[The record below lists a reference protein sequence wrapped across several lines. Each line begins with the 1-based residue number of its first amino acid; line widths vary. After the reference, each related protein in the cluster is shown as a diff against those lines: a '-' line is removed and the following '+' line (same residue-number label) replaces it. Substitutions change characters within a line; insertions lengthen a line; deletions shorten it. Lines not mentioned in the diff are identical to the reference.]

1 MYKMSDISVYTSTTT
16 LPSAEKLMNRL
27 RNINTPCDCLE
38 TKIYPNL
45 VKALEEQSVNAKQLL
60 TIICDCVFN
69 NFSDNIPS
77 CWQAVMYRI
86 YQIIKALVPDRIVA
100 HEAINLWDFAMEQAS
115 KPRLRRSQL
124 KRNMIQL
131 T

>member
-1 MYKMSDISVYTSTTT
+1 MSYLYSSYTSTTT

-27 RNINTPCDCLE
+27 CNINTPCNCLKK
-38 TKIYPNL
+38 KIYPNL
-45 VKALEEQSVNAKQLL
+45 SKKLSEQIVNAKQLL

-77 CWQAVMYRI
+77 CWEAVMHRI

-100 HEAINLWDFAMEQAS
+100 NETINLWDFAMEQAS
-115 KPRLRRSQL
+115 KPRLRRRQFN
-124 KRNMIQL
+124 KKC
-131 T
+131 

>member
-1 MYKMSDISVYTSTTT
+1 
-16 LPSAEKLMNRL
+16 MNRL

-45 VKALEEQSVNAKQLL
+45 VKTLAEQSVNAKQLL

-69 NFSDNIPS
+69 NFGENIPS

-100 HEAINLWDFAMEQAS
+100 HEAINLWDYAMEQAS
-115 KPRLRRSQL
+115 KPRLRRTQL
-124 KRNMIQL
+124 KRQMIQIDIK
-131 T
+131 

>member
-1 MYKMSDISVYTSTTT
+1 MSNMSDIAAYTSTTT
-16 LPSAEKLMNRL
+16 LPSSEKLMNRL
-27 RNINTPCDCLE
+27 CNINTPCDCLK

-45 VKALEEQSVNAKQLL
+45 VKTLAEQSVNAKQLL

-77 CWQAVMYRI
+77 CWEAVMYRI

-100 HEAINLWDFAMEQAS
+100 HETINLWDFAMERAS
-115 KPRLRRSQL
+115 KPRLRRS
-124 KRNMIQL
+124 KSNRKMIQ
-131 T
+131 

>member
-1 MYKMSDISVYTSTTT
+1 MSYPYPFSYTSTTT
-16 LPSAEKLMNRL
+16 LPSVEKLMNRL

-45 VKALEEQSVNAKQLL
+45 VKALAEQPVNATQLL
-60 TIICDCVFN
+60 TIICDCVFD
-69 NFSDNIPS
+69 NFGENIPS

-100 HEAINLWDFAMEQAS
+100 HEAINLWDYAMEQAS
-115 KPRLRRSQL
+115 KPRLRRTQIKKTMFHL
-124 KRNMIQL
+124 I
-131 T
+131 

>member
-1 MYKMSDISVYTSTTT
+1 MSYSFSYNSTTT
-16 LPSAEKLMNRL
+16 LPSVEKLMNRL

-45 VKALEEQSVNAKQLL
+45 VKALAEQPVNATQLL
-60 TIICDCVFN
+60 TIICDCVFD

-100 HEAINLWDFAMEQAS
+100 NEAINLWDYAMEQAS
-115 KPRLRRSQL
+115 KPRLRNTQL
-124 KRNMIQL
+124 KRKMIK
-131 T
+131 